1 MSEAPHPGTILDI
14 VSNFD
19 QGTSPETVLEN
30 TLNAI
35 PARLSQAR
43 FARVYRLHDGK
54 AVLQAAT
61 DSERPVGSYRPI
73 NMTPVYADVLGLAA
87 PVIDKGLW
95 VAPLYSGSAI
105 SGLLEIGV
113 QGELTTEWSSALHLL
128 AQHFG
133 QVLYTAAI
141 RDLVKRQARTT
152 MELTRATTFTDM
164 AGAIG
169 RHMVHH
175 RQFVT
180 IDLIDYDGNGAMT
193 ALRVIASA
201 NQQQTFD
208 TSETL
213 PLTLEDMGRKLAE
226 GFANA
231 APMLVNDATND
242 VTISPRFRKWLAR
255 HKVESL
261 FALPLRRGGETFGVL
276 VINSLDGLLYLTED
290 EMMAYQSLADQV
302 SALVLVHNLMEESA
316 RSQDISERQAR
327 AFAELRSSQD
337 FGEMAGIIARHML
350 PTQGCFL
357 TISSLQYDTHGQ
369 MNGYRM
375 LASANREKTYGPE
388 GDLPF
393 SWEGTSARVQQ
404 ILRDG
409 VIQIGETRLQSAET
423 LGNEI
428 YAWLEASGVQ
438 HYMHFPLSV
447 EGRPVALLSVL
458 SKHGSFSRDEINA
471 FHNLADQ
478 VGALFHTRDLL
489 RQTEDTLVQVQI
501 LYEVNRSIL
510 AAQDTLDVLRALR
523 DHLAPDATHISHIAI
538 GYNTQHQ
545 FETLT
550 INHILS
556 ADGEQVL
563 AVPLHEMIGPDK
575 VAEFQAY
582 WERQGT
588 HLSVIEDIRQS
599 DHPLREFSEAQ
610 NTRSY
615 IAIPVHEHGQIQHV
629 IGISFDQPRT
639 FDMLTRRLYDSLSD
653 QIAIVFQN
661 QHLLQETQVSA
672 VELGKQ
678 VDALQNINR
687 LATAISAVQDEDML
701 FAQSA
706 EMLVKTL
713 RVDHC
718 GVVLVD
724 AGEETGTVVG
734 EYPAGTALG
743 LKIPWAGNPLAGLV
757 VRDGRSAII
766 HDAETDPQL
775 IEATRLFFRSAGIT
789 GCVFVPLKIQNR
801 VVGSIGL
808 DIYHRSRS
816 ITSDIVEIA
825 EIMSTQVGAK
835 LQNIRLLTDAQR
847 HAQQLQRIASFNQ
860 SVQATLDMAAIF
872 NIALTESAQM
882 LPLDQ
887 MRILL
892 YEPTLGQLRTAARYE
907 QGVVQVTLAD
917 GELVEI
923 DSTSEGRVW
932 KSRELLYLP
941 TETRARDPQQP
952 FRQEP
957 GSDMFAPLQSH
968 GRILGVAG
976 VSSNQ
981 THAYGET
988 DFAVFRQMTD
998 QLTVAIENAEA
1009 YTQSQRQ
1016 ARNEALVN
1024 EISTRLQRQTDIQN
1038 MLDITMNELGKAVGA
1053 RRARIR
1059 LATHFDD
1066 QSA

>member
-19 QGTSPETVLEN
+19 QGTSPEAVLEN

-35 PARLSQAR
+35 PARLPQAR
-43 FARVYRLHDGK
+43 FARMYRLYDGK

-61 DSERPVGSYRPI
+61 DSERPTGSYRPI
-73 NMTPVYADVLGLAA
+73 NTTPIYSDALGLAA
-87 PVIDKGLW
+87 PVIDNGLW
-95 VAPLYSGSAI
+95 VAPLHFGSAI

-113 QGELTTEWSSALHLL
+113 QGELTTEWSSAFHLL

-141 RDLVKRQARTT
+141 RDLVRRQASTT
-152 MELTRATTFTDM
+152 MELTRATTFTEM

-169 RHMVHH
+169 RHMLHR

-180 IDLIDYDGNGAMT
+180 IDLIDYDGSGAM
-193 ALRVIASA
+193 AGLRVIASA
-201 NQQQTFD
+201 NRRQTFD
-208 TSETL
+208 ASETL
-213 PLTLEDMGRKLAE
+213 PLTLDDMGKSLAE
-226 GFANA
+226 GFINA
-231 APMLVNDATND
+231 SPVLVNDATND
-242 VTISPRFRKWLAR
+242 TTMNARFRKWLAG

-261 FALPLRRGGETFGVL
+261 FSLPLRRGAETFGVL

-302 SALVLVHNLMEESA
+302 SALVQVHNLMEESA

-337 FGEMAGIIARHML
+337 FAEMAGIIARYML
-350 PTQGCFL
+350 PTPGRFL
-357 TISSLQYDTHGQ
+357 TISSLQDDAHGQ
-369 MNGYRM
+369 LSGYRM
-375 LASANREKTYGPE
+375 LASANREKTYSPE

-404 ILRDG
+404 MLRDG
-409 VIQIGETRLQSAET
+409 VVQIGETRLESAES
-423 LGNEI
+423 LGSEV

-438 HYMHFPLSV
+438 HYMHLPMSV

-458 SKHGSFSRDEINA
+458 SKNAPFSRDEINA
-471 FHNLADQ
+471 FHNLSDQ

-523 DHLAPDATHISHIAI
+523 DYLAPDAMIISHIAI
-538 GYNTQHQ
+538 GYGAQHQ
-545 FETLT
+545 IEKLT

-556 ADGEQVL
+556 AGREQV
-563 AVPLHEMIGPDK
+563 VDMPLQDMIGPEK
-575 VAEFQAY
+575 VIALQAY
-582 WERQGT
+582 WEAQGAR
-588 HLSVIEDIRQS
+588 LSVIEDIAQT
-599 DHPLREFSEAQ
+599 DHPLQEFIRAQ
-610 NTRSY
+610 NTKSY

-639 FDMLTRRLYDSLSD
+639 FDLLTRRLYESLSD
-653 QIAIVFQN
+653 QISIIFQN
-661 QHLLQETQVSA
+661 QHLLLETQVSA

-678 VDALQNINR
+678 VEVLQNINQ
-687 LATAISAVQDEDML
+687 LAITLSTIQEEKAL
-701 FAQSA
+701 FERSS
-706 EMLVKTL
+706 EMLVNTL
-713 RVDHC
+713 KVDHC
-718 GVVLVD
+718 GIVLADPDGV
-724 AGEETGTVVG
+724 TGTVAG
-734 EYPAGTALG
+734 EYPTLGTVGARIVLANSG
-743 LKIPWAGNPLAGLV
+743 LFSEVWEHLRPLAV
-757 VRDGRSAII
+757 SDM
-766 HDAETDPQL
+766 DTQL
-775 IEATRLFFRSAGIT
+775 PESSREMLRVLGVKSMLI
-789 GCVFVPLKIQNR
+789 VPLVMRGTLI
-801 VVGSIGL
+801 GTIGL
-808 DIYHRSRS
+808 DLYSAERQF
-816 ITSDIVEIA
+816 TPDMVEVARTMTAQIGVA
-825 EIMSTQVGAK
+825 I
-835 LQNIRLLTDAQR
+835 QNIRLLTDAQR
-847 HAQQLQRIASFNQ
+847 HAQQLQRIAVFNQ

-882 LPLDQ
+882 LPFDQ

-907 QGVVQVTLAD
+907 QGVVQVTLVD
-917 GELVEI
+917 GDLV
-923 DSTSEGRVW
+923 DMDNTNEGRVW

-952 FRQEP
+952 FKLEP

-968 GRILGVAG
+968 GRILGVVG

-1024 EISTRLQRQTDIQN
+1024 EIATRLQRQTDIQN
-1038 MLDITMNELGKAVGA
+1038 MLDITMNELGKALGA

-1059 LATHFDD
+1059 LATQYDD